1 MKSRLQ
7 QHQNKR
13 FTLTIILATLIL
25 ISLLIFIFF
34 VGIQLVLN
42 ASAFIANLTAKPQTS
57 QVQNKSNSFY
67 GKIDIDSIPTATNS
81 AKIIVGG
88 SVLNYDVLKF
98 YINDQLVD
106 EKSMSASDTFSE
118 EIGDLEKGENEVYI
132 IAVSK
137 STKKEQDST
146 RYTVIYKDEKPKL
159 EIKEPPDESKTAK
172 QEIRISGVTDK
183 ETYVRVNDSPVVVDA
198 QGNFEASIR
207 LKDGE
212 NKITI
217 VTQDIAGN
225 TESKTLTVTYQKED

>member
-13 FTLTIILATLIL
+13 FTLTIILAVFVLV
-25 ISLLIFIFF
+25 SLLVFILF

-42 ASAFIANLTAKPQTS
+42 ASVFIANLTAKPQTS
-57 QVQNKSNSFY
+57 QLQNKTNSFY
-67 GKIDIDSIPTATNS
+67 GRIDIDSIPTATNS
-81 AKIIVGG
+81 AKIMVGG
-88 SVLNYDVLKF
+88 SVLNYDILKF
-98 YINDQLVD
+98 YINDQSVK
-106 EKSMSASDTFSE
+106 EKNMSASDTFSE
-118 EIGDLEKGENEVYI
+118 EIGDLKKGENEVYI
-132 IAVSK
+132 IALSK
-137 STKKEQDST
+137 GTKKEQESK
-146 RYTVIYKDEKPKL
+146 RYSVIFKDEKPKL
-159 EIKEPPDESKTAK
+159 EIKEPQDGLKTPK
-172 QEIRISGVTDK
+172 QEIGISGITDK

-198 QGNFEASIR
+198 QGNFETSIR